1 MVGISALGIYQPHS
15 PFATFHAGSVASLD
29 AHRHSR
35 IRPDGERP
43 RHGLGARRS
52 LGRLHLF
59 AKLEELARAAG
70 NGAIAAKPNEV
81 IHQCEV
87 VLVSVPWHR
96 LDDALSA
103 AGGPDAFEGKTVVT
117 CSLPMLPD
125 DSDLAIAHESSGA
138 EELARRLP
146 GARVVAAFNTIPSE
160 LIRPPLLE
168 SDSAERPDVL
178 ICSNDLR
185 AKDVAATLARDAGF
199 TPVQAGSLRVSR
211 WVEPFGLV
219 VAQLAYAQERGP
231 ALGYRFL
238 QHPEYPL
245 PDQPLPVFIARG
257 DGTLAATVSVYGLRD
272 LEHDSVRVEQFRNEA
287 LARLVPGMAFAGTRE
302 LPANRTDPIGT
313 FTFGEEHMPL
323 PFEEILEWLRG
334 LPIVRLIEV
343 DYWAGR
349 T

>member
-1 MVGISALGIYQPHS
+1 MGSALGT
-15 PFATFHAGSVASLD
+15 AWARAGHSVAFTY
-29 AHRHSR
+29 SR
-35 IRPDGERP
+35 D
-43 RHGLGARRS
+43 
-52 LGRLHLF
+52 F
-59 AKLEELARAAG
+59 AKLEQLARAAG
-70 NGAIAAKPNEV
+70 NGAVAAKPNEV
-81 IHQCEV
+81 VHHSEV

-96 LDDALSA
+96 LDDALA
-103 AGGPDAFEGKTVVT
+103 VAGGADAFATKIVVT

-125 DSDLAIAHESSGA
+125 DSDLAVAHDSSGA

-168 SDSAERPDVL
+168 VDSAERPEVL

-245 PDQPLPVFIARG
+245 PNQPLNV
-257 DGTLAATVSVYGLRD
+257 T
-272 LEHDSVRVEQFRNEA
+272 H
-287 LARLVPGMAFAGTRE
+287 TRE
-302 LPANRTDPIGT
+302 DGMLACTI
-313 FTFGEEHMPL
+313 
-323 PFEEILEWLRG
+323 
-334 LPIVRLIEV
+334 
-343 DYWAGR
+343 
-349 T
+349 

>member
-1 MVGISALGIYQPHS
+1 MGSALGT
-15 PFATFHAGSVASLD
+15 AWARAGHSVAFTY
-29 AHRHSR
+29 SR
-35 IRPDGERP
+35 DR
-43 RHGLGARRS
+43 
-52 LGRLHLF
+52 
-59 AKLEELARAAG
+59 AKLEQLAKTAG
-70 NGAIAAKPNEV
+70 NGVIAAEPNEV
-81 IHQCEV
+81 VPESEV

-103 AGGPDAFEGKTVVT
+103 AGGDEALADKAVIT
-117 CSLPMLPD
+117 CSLPMRTD
-125 DSDLAIAHESSGA
+125 DSDLAIAHDSSGA

-168 SDSAERPDVL
+168 VPAAERPEVL
-178 ICSNDLR
+178 ICGDDRR
-185 AKDVAATLARDAGF
+185 ANNVAATLARDAGF
-199 TPVQAGSLRVSR
+199 TPVHAGALRVSR

-219 VAQLAYAQERGP
+219 VGQLAYAQGLGP

-238 QHPEYPL
+238 QHPEHPI
-245 PDQPLPVFIARG
+245 PDQPPPFFSARG
-257 DGTLAATVSVYGLRD
+257 DGTLAATVSVYGMSDVER
-272 LEHDSVRVEQFRNEA
+272 SAARVEQFRTDA

-302 LPANRTDPIGT
+302 LPENPAQPIAT

-343 DYWAGR
+343 DYRAER

>member
-1 MVGISALGIYQPHS
+1 MGSALGT
-15 PFATFHAGSVASLD
+15 AWARAGHSVAFTY
-29 AHRHSR
+29 SR
-35 IRPDGERP
+35 DR
-43 RHGLGARRS
+43 
-52 LGRLHLF
+52 
-59 AKLEELARAAG
+59 AKLDELARAAG
-70 NGAIAAKPNEV
+70 NGAIAAEPNEAV
-81 IHQCEV
+81 PACDV

-96 LDDALSA
+96 LDDAITA
-103 AGGPDAFEGKTVVT
+103 AGGADAFATRIVIT

-125 DSDLAIAHESSGA
+125 DSDLAVAHDSSGV

-168 SDSAERPDVL
+168 VPSAERPEVL
-178 ICSNDLR
+178 ICGDDRR
-185 AKDVAATLARDAGF
+185 ANDVAATLARDAGF
-199 TPVQAGSLRVSR
+199 TPVHAGALRVSR

-219 VAQLAYAQERGP
+219 VGQLAYAQELGP

-238 QHPEYPL
+238 RHPEHPI
-245 PDQPLPVFIARG
+245 PDQPPPFFSARG
-257 DGTLAATVSVYGLRD
+257 DGTLAATVSVYGVSD
-272 LEHDSVRVEQFRNEA
+272 LEGNAARVEQFRKDA
-287 LARLVPGMAFAGTRE
+287 LTRLVPGMAFAGTRE
-302 LPANRTDPIGT
+302 LPEDPAQPIAT

-334 LPIVRLIEV
+334 LPIIRLIEV